1 MALVTAERVVQ
12 DTAEDT
18 LGPKEAA
25 DIEGMKRGVRA
36 RDLNKMRTSVTMTMM
51 TQLSTSSNM
60 QILRDSWFHTMIFF
74 DESSV
79 ISNSKILLI

>member
-1 MALVTAERVVQ
+1 
-12 DTAEDT
+12 
-18 LGPKEAA
+18 
-25 DIEGMKRGVRA
+25 VRA